1 MALALHEAFC
11 QVLFRVIDAKLLSA
25 AGNGQ
30 EERAQNGACGRLE
43 AVFVGR

>member
-30 EERAQNGACGRLE
+30 EKGAQNASVDG
-43 AVFVGR
+43 